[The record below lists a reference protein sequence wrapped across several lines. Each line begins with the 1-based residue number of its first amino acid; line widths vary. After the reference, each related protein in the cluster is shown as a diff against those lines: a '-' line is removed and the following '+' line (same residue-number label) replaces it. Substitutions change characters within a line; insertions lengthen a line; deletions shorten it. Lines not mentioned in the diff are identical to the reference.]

1 MSYQVVIRFGTDGWR
16 RETVLLDEFQGK
28 RDITEIIAAKI
39 TRDSLSAPGEAQ
51 GQDLDHQ

>member
-28 RDITEIIAAKI
+28 RDITDACAA
-39 TRDSLSAPGEAQ
+39 RREELPHDPA
-51 GQDLDHQ
+51 